1 MYSISKI
8 TYTATIN
15 MYNNYK
21 IHKVSKIFFR
31 TFGE

>member
-15 MYNNYK
+15 MYKNYK
-21 IHKVSKIFFR
+21 IHKVSKILFR